1 MTGLPPEAERE
12 ILTKLS
18 ANLSIRSDEVA
29 AILARHGVEGDIDAL
44 QTAYRKRLGQRML
57 SQIRDEH
64 GRRELL
70 CSGSEYIVVDCGRRE
85 LLCSGSEYI
94 VVDCCNDQ
102 QKLKAIQR
110 RLQSGM
116 NGLDA
121 SAKKVRGRIG
131 LLERFKDKFQ
141 KAG

>member
-70 CSGSEYIVVDCGRRE
+70 CSGSEYIVVDC
-85 LLCSGSEYI
+85 
-94 VVDCCNDQ
+94 CNDQ

>member
-1 MTGLPPEAERE
+1 MAGLPPEAERE
-12 ILTKLS
+12 ILAQLS

-29 AILARHGVEGDIDAL
+29 AILARHGVEGDIEAL

-64 GRRELL
+64 
-70 CSGSEYIVVDCGRRE
+70 GRRE

-131 LLERFKDKFQ
+131 LLERFKNKFQ

>member
-12 ILTKLS
+12 ILARLS
-18 ANLSIRSDEVA
+18 ANLSIRSEEVA

-57 SQIRDEH
+57 AGIRDEH
-64 GRRELL
+64 
-70 CSGSEYIVVDCGRRE
+70 GRRE

-131 LLERFKDKFQ
+131 LLERFKNKFQ